1 MKEKIR
7 FDEFGPTYFMEDFHV
22 HLSLLERGYLSIR
35 IQNYSW
41 DQRSSNSL
49 GGVSRYRTPET
60 MKATA
65 ETLHKAHPKVVE
77 VVLKKS
83 DNWVGVKSRR

>member
-1 MKEKIR
+1 
-7 FDEFGPTYFMEDFHV
+7 
-22 HLSLLERGYLSIR
+22 
-35 IQNYSW
+35 
-41 DQRSSNSL
+41 
-49 GGVSRYRTPET
+49 

-83 DNWVGVKSRR
+83 DNWVGVNVRHDVKVQWKKALKK